1 MCQILR
7 GFMFTNSEILTISL
21 GLIFAF
27 ATYVVLMSSM
37 IIGWGKT
44 NFYKITEY
52 ALTESELVFVKLKSC

>member
-7 GFMFTNSEILTISL
+7 GFIFTNSEILTISL

-44 NFYKITEY
+44 NFYKMTEY
-52 ALTESELVFVKLKSC
+52 ALNESELVFVKLKSC